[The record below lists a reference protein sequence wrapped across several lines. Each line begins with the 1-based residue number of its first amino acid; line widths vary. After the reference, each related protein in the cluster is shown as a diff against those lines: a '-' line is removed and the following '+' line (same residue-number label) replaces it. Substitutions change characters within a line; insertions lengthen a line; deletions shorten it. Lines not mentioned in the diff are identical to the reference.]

1 MNTAQ
6 FINRFKEGKLGN
18 KKQHASYRVMNGK
31 WCDLLVQSV
40 SRDRRPGGS
49 QLIAIYFGQGV
60 TLFTGYYSKLR
71 DSVTKDVRG
80 HTPKITHT
88 VLKPE
93 DEYLI
98 ESGII
103 EIDEDNGL
111 MLVEIGTTPWLFH
124 QDPHYEVNQWKY
136 WTWNY
141 NTGTQISK
149 RVQTIAEA
157 VEDTKLPSNQMVRI
171 GRLVERMPSDFVPGF
186 TSLEDQKI
194 LMTPP
199 IPFEYGFGFDDV
211 VCQTSY
217 GNQGSGHKP
226 MYLKTDVYRSTRAN
240 SFKAAVEAYNEAWS
254 RFEVREPNHWEE
266 LTTNERG
273 RLMIGTDGQT
283 YLIGHVYHRYNQNEA
298 FDFTS
303 WHKVLG
309 KSPQIRLPI

>member
-1 MNTAQ
+1 MNTAD
-6 FINRFKEGKLGN
+6 FINKFKEGKLGK
-18 KKQHASYRVMNGK
+18 KKQHASYQVMKGK
-31 WCDLLVQSV
+31 WCDLLVRAVQNN
-40 SRDRRPGGS
+40 RRPGDS

-60 TLFTGYYSKLR
+60 TLFTNNYKKLR
-71 DSVTKDVRG
+71 DSVTRDVQG
-80 HTPKITHT
+80 HTPKVTHT
-88 VLKPE
+88 VLKPA
-93 DEYLI
+93 DEFLI

-111 MLVEIGTTPWLFH
+111 MLVEIGMTPWLFH
-124 QDPHYEVNQWKY
+124 QDPHYEPDKWTH

-141 NTGTQISK
+141 NTATQISK

-171 GRLVERMPSDFVPGF
+171 DRLVERMPSDFVPEF
-186 TSLEDQKI
+186 TSPEDQKI

-211 VCQTSY
+211 VYQSVY
-217 GNQGSGHKP
+217 ANKGRGHKP
-226 MYLKTDVYRSTRAN
+226 LYLKTELYQNSHAG
-240 SFKAAVEAYNEAWS
+240 SFKAAVEAYNEAGL
-254 RFEVREPNHWEE
+254 RFEQREPDHWEE
-266 LTTNERG
+266 LTTNDRG